1 MKRRDKNN
9 NRSPLPSPFSIAV
22 ILSLLCYLAA
32 LFMTEQSGTRPHW
45 IELIGFWHQGLWNL
59 LGFSMQ
65 MMLMLILGHSLAL
78 SPWVGKMLDKL
89 MEPMV
94 QTQSRAIVAVNILTL
109 LAAFFNWG
117 MGLILGAVL
126 VRKTAEFAKKK
137 NLSLNYGLLGAA
149 GYTGMMVWHG
159 GLSGSAPLT
168 VTGAGHSL
176 EDKIG
181 LIGLEETLFS
191 PMNIAGFVLCMLL
204 IPLLSW
210 WLSKRYP
217 GRSVP
222 SVEVQTEK
230 RSEAKVV
237 SGVEKLDHS
246 PWFRYLLAAMIAGAV
261 FFSWKESSSFSS
273 YLNLNTINLI
283 LLGLA
288 VSFHPSVHSF
298 TASIEK
304 AIGGA
309 AGILIQFPLYA
320 GIMGIMQYSGL
331 ISVFADFFIRISNEH
346 TFPQL
351 AFVSAGLVNI
361 MVPSGGGQW
370 QVQGPI
376 LVEAA
381 QHIGVGMGKT
391 IMALSYG
398 DQLTN
403 MLQPFWALPLLG
415 ITGLKPS
422 EIFKYCLMYFALGL
436 LIFSLLLFIF

>member
-1 MKRRDKNN
+1 MKNSVQKKPKA
-9 NRSPLPSPFSIAV
+9 PLPSPFSIAV

-32 LFMTEQSGTRPHW
+32 FFLTDSNGTQPHW
-45 IELIGFWHQGLWNL
+45 IEIIGFWHQGLWIL

-78 SPWVGKMLDKL
+78 SPWVGKMLDKI

-94 QTQSRAIVAVNILTL
+94 QSQSRAILAVNILTL

-117 MGLILGAVL
+117 LGLILGAVL

-137 NLSLNYGLLGAA
+137 KLALNYGLLGAA

-168 VTGAGHSL
+168 VTGTGHSL

-181 LIGLEETLFS
+181 LIGLDETLFS
-191 PMNIAGFVLCMLL
+191 PMNIVGFILCMLL

-210 WLSKRYP
+210 VLSKRYP
-217 GRSVP
+217 GKSIP
-222 SVEVQTEK
+222 EIEEQNTEL
-230 RSEAKVV
+230 SENIYA
-237 SGVEKLDHS
+237 SGAEKLDHS
-246 PWFRYLLAAMIAGAV
+246 PWFRYILAGMIATAV
-261 FFSWKESSSFSS
+261 FFSWSESSSLSR

-283 LLGLA
+283 LFGLA
-288 VSFHPSVHSF
+288 VSMHPSVNAF
-298 TASIEK
+298 TKSIEK

-331 ISVFADFFIRISNEH
+331 ISIFADFFIRISNEQS
-346 TFPQL
+346 FPQL
-351 AFVSAGLVNI
+351 ALISAGVVNI

-381 QHIGVGMGKT
+381 QQIGIGMGKT
-391 IMALSYG
+391 VMALSYG

-422 EIFKYCLMYFALGL
+422 EIFKYCLMYFALGF
-436 LIFSLLLFIF
+436 LIFSLLLYAF